1 VALAFCRELHLPAES
16 GTREPSDA
24 LSQGS
29 THAPGPRVDYEGVD
43 LSGVRRSGEKMR
55 SGSPKVTGVIALE
68 NAGPDRGVRLA
79 LPSPSHGTNRWQILL
94 SAYVLYHTPKE
105 REGRLPP
112 AKRTRGQ
119 HA

>member
-29 THAPGPRVDYEGVD
+29 SHAPGPRVEHEGVD
-43 LSGVRRSGEKMR
+43 VSGVRRSAEKMR
-55 SGSPKVTGVIALE
+55 SGSPKVTGVIALK
-68 NAGPDRGVRLA
+68 NAARTGGCVLPFPRRATVQIVGEYSLVPTCCTTPRRGAR
-79 LPSPSHGTNRWQILL
+79 
-94 SAYVLYHTPKE
+94 
-105 REGRLPP
+105 GRLLP